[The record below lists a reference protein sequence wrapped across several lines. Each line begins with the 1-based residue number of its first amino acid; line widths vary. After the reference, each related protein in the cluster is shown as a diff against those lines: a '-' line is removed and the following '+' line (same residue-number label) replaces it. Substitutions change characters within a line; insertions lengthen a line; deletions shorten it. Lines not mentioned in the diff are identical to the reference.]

1 MARASVIAVRVV
13 MAAVAA
19 LSSSWMAPFA
29 VACITIASITA
40 MSDGDHLDNATV
52 GMWKLVFAKMN
63 IPVLD

>member
-1 MARASVIAVRVV
+1 